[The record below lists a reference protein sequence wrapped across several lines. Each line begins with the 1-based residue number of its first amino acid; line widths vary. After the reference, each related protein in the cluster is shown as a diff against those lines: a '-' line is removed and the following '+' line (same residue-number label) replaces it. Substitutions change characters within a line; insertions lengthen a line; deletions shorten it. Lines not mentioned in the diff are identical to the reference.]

1 MSDNDNYIEFSYV
14 TKMPRHQ
21 SPNLTNKTK
30 TNDKSQRAFK
40 ILIFGSIMS

>member
-1 MSDNDNYIEFSYV
+1 MSDNNNYIEFSNV

-21 SPNLTNKTK
+21 SPNLTNETK
-30 TNDKSQRAFK
+30 TNDKSHRVFK